1 MITKQAVMVSSESY
15 IFPLLRSE
23 LCAINLQR
31 THSVYID
38 SVIKLQLERIG
49 AILFYIFLLFEK
61 YFNYLCDLSEICLH
75 IL

>member
-1 MITKQAVMVSSESY
+1 MVSAESY

-49 AILFYIFLLFEK
+49 AILLKSTLIIYVACQKYVFIFYKMFC
-61 YFNYLCDLSEICLH
+61 YTSFNIS
-75 IL
+75 

>member
-1 MITKQAVMVSSESY
+1 MINNQAVMVSAESY

-49 AILFYIFLLFEK
+49 AILFYIFLEILF
-61 YFNYLCDLSEICLH
+61 
-75 IL
+75 

>member
-1 MITKQAVMVSSESY
+1 MINNQAVMVSAESY

-38 SVIKLQLERIG
+38 SVIKLQLERID
-49 AILFYIFLLFEK
+49 AILFYF
-61 YFNYLCDLSEICLH
+61 
-75 IL
+75 